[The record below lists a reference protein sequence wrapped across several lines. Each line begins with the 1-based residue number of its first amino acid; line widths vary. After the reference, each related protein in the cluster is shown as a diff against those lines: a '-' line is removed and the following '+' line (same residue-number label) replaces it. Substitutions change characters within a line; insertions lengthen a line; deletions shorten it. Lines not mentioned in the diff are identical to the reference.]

1 MAGLTPPRPLQ
12 ASDDRQNFDCG
23 RESLNQWFRRHAWRN
38 QQSGASRISII
49 CDPLTGAIAGYV
61 SLSAAQIERGHL
73 PKSVQRNQPD
83 PLPALLLGQL
93 AIDQQ
98 YQGRGYAKSLMFF
111 ALTTAVRLAKDMGC
125 FCVVTHPLDDTVR
138 AFYRHFGFEDMPF
151 DPKRSMAVRIVDLE
165 ANGF

>member
-61 SLSAAQIERGHL
+61 SLSAAQIERSYL
-73 PKSVQRNQPD
+73 PKAVQRNQPD